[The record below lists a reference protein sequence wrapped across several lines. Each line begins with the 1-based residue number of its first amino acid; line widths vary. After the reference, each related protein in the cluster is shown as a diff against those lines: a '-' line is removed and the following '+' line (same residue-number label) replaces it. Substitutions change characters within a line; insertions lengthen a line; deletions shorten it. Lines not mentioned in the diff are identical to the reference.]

1 MEYYVD
7 DTISGIPLGEN
18 DYMYIQSGGVADK
31 TTVGDYASVYVE
43 NGGKAKN
50 TIMQGCGGMVV
61 YYRGVASGTTVES
74 GSFHIQDGGKAE
86 GLSVISSGY
95 ALVSSGGKAND
106 VKVSSGGMFEI
117 ASGGTATKIDWTP
130 GEGRV
135 RVEYG
140 ASAKFVSKYS
150 GVYYGE
156 SGALISH
163 DTAPVS
169 GMTVSRGGEMYV
181 MPGGRGENLQVKE
194 SGSLIV
200 SSGGVVNGAEIC
212 GGGSFEACVGC
223 SATGIDLAGGARASL
238 VLAPKTLVAGT
249 WGGEDFELKDGIVS
263 GFTVRNC
270 RMDVLSGGTAEDLL
284 VDESGELNIS
294 SGGKAVDSLV
304 MRTDAV
310 RVFSGGA
317 ADRIHITENG
327 MVYVSS
333 GGEANRAMVDF
344 GGILVVSEGGVANDV
359 DLSLNGRLDVEFD
372 GVANRTKV
380 YEGAV
385 MNVNDGGIINDT
397 DVAIGTLYLN
407 RGEAAGRTTVTN
419 GGTFTVNYSISLTGQ
434 LIFENGTHNK
444 IESGAGFNFDISE
457 LAPGASVRINNL
469 TRLSGWVNAEFSL
482 TVSKSQANGTYILA
496 QGLNYFNRTITVW
509 DPVGMDEYTLAVGE
523 TVKIGKKMYTLNYDY
538 DFRTLSLVI
547 GSKGVL
553 LTKAMMHIDD
563 GGNDWLLDAKDNL
576 LNREVTEFSIDS
588 TTKEVLLD
596 ISDDVKYIDPKNKN
610 YRGLVGFADAVD
622 FRKIKLECAAKLS
635 FTVTATDAAKFTV
648 YRLDTVNKKGKETY
662 SLKALQT
669 VTLKWDKANER
680 YAAETKSILFDPTEQ
695 YYIAMESTN
704 AGKGGNAYYSV
715 ELTSP
720 QNAFFDQG
728 DNSDD
733 WDDLADA
740 GAGGGV
746 DTGSITEPL
755 TQPLDPDG
763 YFICGDWAG
772 YEDEIDYK
780 QFKLLTSANLSF
792 TVYAS
797 DSVKFT
803 VWQLVGEPGSYSL
816 KALRTLTLKKSKKDS
831 EAVGTMKPVLLDT
844 LKNGEVYYFSVE
856 STNARKGG
864 DAYYSVFVDG
874 SSRFYA
880 HGDIGWNNLL
890 YDKEHKSWNPTI
902 VEGSAQAVNQSA
914 TEILLDSD
922 SVDFV
927 DAQGE
932 TWKNFVGY
940 NDEAD
945 FAKIHF
951 DAAGTLSFTVTA
963 TDAAKFAIYVIENDK
978 LKTVLSGTLKKGKKG
993 IYSFSKK
1000 NMSVG
1005 AAGDYYVSMTSTNA
1019 KKGGW
1024 AYYNV
1029 AIDGFTPKDKSALTM
1044 PEPESAASL
1053 VMPETDVCAADGLKM
1068 NDELSAGLVDPAD
1081 TLADV
1086 SAFAGSASDDIPVRQ
1101 GSGLLA

>member
-7 DTISGIPLGEN
+7 DTVFDITLGED
-18 DYMYIQSGGVADK
+18 DYMYIQSGGVANG
-31 TTVGDYASVYVE
+31 TVVGDYAQMYVE
-43 NGGKAKN
+43 NGGKAKDA
-50 TIMQGCGGMVV
+50 ILRGRGSVDV
-61 YYRGVASGTTVES
+61 YCRGVASGTIVEN
-74 GSFHIQDGGKAE
+74 GCVYINNGGKAE
-86 GLSVISSGY
+86 RTSIISSGHVTV
-95 ALVSSGGKAND
+95 LSGGKAND
-106 VKVSSGGMFEI
+106 VRVSSGGLLEI
-117 ASGGTATKIDWTP
+117 SSGGAATKIDWTP

-140 ASAKFVSKYS
+140 ASAKFVSRYS

-181 MPGGRGENLQVKE
+181 MSGGSAENLLVKD
-194 SGSLIV
+194 SGGLIV
-200 SSGGVVNGAEIC
+200 SSGGVVNGAEISA
-212 GGGSFEACVGC
+212 GGAFEVYAGC
-223 SATGIDLAGGARASL
+223 SATGIELAGDAHASL
-238 VLAPKTLVAGT
+238 VLAPKTLIAGT
-249 WGGEDFELKDGIVS
+249 RSGEEFEMKDGIVS

-270 RMDVLSGGTAEDLL
+270 RMDVISGGAAEDLL
-284 VDESGELNIS
+284 VDETGELNIS
-294 SGGKAVDSLV
+294 SGGKAVDSIV

-327 MVYVSS
+327 TVYVSS

-344 GGILVVSEGGVANDV
+344 GGVLVVSEGGVANDAG
-359 DLSLNGRLDVEFD
+359 LSLNGRLDVEFD

-380 YEGAV
+380 YEDAV
-385 MNVNDGGIINDT
+385 MNVNDGGIIKDT
-397 DVAIGTLYLN
+397 DVAIGTLNLN
-407 RGEAAGRTTVTN
+407 RGEAAGRTTVAN
-419 GGTFTVNYSISLTGQ
+419 GGAFVINDSISLTGQ

-444 IESGAGFNFDISE
+444 IESGAAFNFDISG

-496 QGLNYFNRTITVW
+496 QGLNYFNRTIAVW
-509 DPVGMDEYTLAVGE
+509 DPAGMDEYTLEVGK
-523 TVKIGKKMYTLNYDY
+523 TVKIGQKKYTLNYDY
-538 DFRTLSLVI
+538 DLRTLSLVV
-547 GSKGVL
+547 GKGVQ
-553 LTKAMMHIDD
+553 LTKAMLHIDD
-563 GGNDWLLDAKDNL
+563 GGNDWLLDAKNNI
-576 LNREVTEFSIDS
+576 LNREVTEFGIVS

-596 ISDDVKYIDPKNKN
+596 VSDDVKYIDTKNKN

-648 YRLDTVNKKGKETY
+648 YRLEAVIKKGKETY

-669 VTLKWDKANER
+669 ATLKWNKANER
-680 YAAETKSILFDPTEQ
+680 YAAETKSILFDPAEQ

-704 AGKGGNAYYSV
+704 AKKGGNAYYSV

-720 QNAFFDQG
+720 QNAFFNQG

-772 YEDEIDYK
+772 YEDAIDYK
-780 QFKLLTSANLSF
+780 RFELSISANLSF
-792 TVYAS
+792 MVYAS
-797 DSVKFT
+797 DNVKFT

-816 KALRTLTLKKSKKDS
+816 KSLRTLTLKKPKKDS

-844 LKNGEVYYFSVE
+844 LKNGSAYYFSVQ
-856 STNARKGG
+856 STNAKKGG
-864 DAYYSVFVDG
+864 NAHYSVFVSGD
-874 SSRFYA
+874 SRFYA
-880 HGDIGWNNLL
+880 DADIGWNNQL

-902 VEGSAQAVNQSA
+902 VEGSAQVVNPSA
-914 TEILLDSD
+914 TEILLDSG

-927 DAQGE
+927 DVHGA

-940 NDEAD
+940 GDEVD

-951 DAAGTLSFTVTA
+951 DAAGKLSFTVTA
-963 TDAAKFAIYVIENDK
+963 TDAAKFAIYVIENEK
-978 LKTVLSGTLKKGKKG
+978 MKTVLSGTLKKGKNG
-993 IYSFSKK
+993 VYSFSKK
-1000 NMSVG
+1000 KMSIKN
-1005 AAGDYYVSMTSTNA
+1005 AGDYYVSMTSTNA
-1019 KKGGW
+1019 GKGGW

-1029 AIDGFTPKDKSALTM
+1029 AIDGFTPKDASALTM
-1044 PEPESAASL
+1044 PETEPAASL
-1053 VMPETDVCAADGLKM
+1053 AMPETDVCAADGLTM
-1068 NDELSAGLVDPAD
+1068 SDELFAGPDSAD
-1081 TLADV
+1081 TLADA
-1086 SAFAGSASDDIPVRQ
+1086 SAFAGGALDDSLIRR